1 MLLGFKGMLIST
13 SDIQYVQAAAI
24 DPNTKIMFMGD
35 PEGQQQLIQNL
46 RLILA
51 TPWIPD
57 YLVME
62 ADINGDPNEF
72 AAKYIDYLNR
82 EESQMM
88 FATLCTALYRGKNI
102 ILYFPP
108 ESMEFKYPT
117 FLTQN
122 YMVYNFGIRAAT
134 AQSPFNFDSRYG
146 DKVAYLMYFYNTIT
160 PIEFI
165 LMTESMDINSLT
177 KVIVDM
183 RIPVTGDISKN
194 PKPILDWIEEYK
206 QRMLA
211 AERELQKPFMAEVRC

>member
-13 SDIQYVQAAAI
+13 SDIRYVQAAAI

-35 PEGQQQLIQNL
+35 PEGQQQMIQNL
-46 RLILA
+46 KLILA

-72 AAKYIDYLNR
+72 AAKYTDYLNR

-108 ESMEFKYPT
+108 ESVEFKYPS
-117 FLTQN
+117 FLMQ
-122 YMVYNFGIRAAT
+122 YLLYNFGIQAAT
-134 AQSPFNFDSRYG
+134 PQVPYNFDNRFG
-146 DKVAYLMYFYNTIT
+146 DKVAYLMYYYNTILPT
-160 PIEFI
+160 EFI
-165 LMTESMDINSLT
+165 LMTKSMDINSLT
-177 KVIVDM
+177 KVIMDL
-183 RIPVTGDISKN
+183 RIPVSGDISKN
-194 PKPILDWIEEYK
+194 PKPILDWIEAYK
-206 QRMLA
+206 QRMIA
-211 AERELQKPFMAEVRC
+211 AEKELQKPFMIEVKC